1 MLSMNGTLFET
12 RKGSL
17 LMNAEILSVGT
28 ELLLGHTVNTDTT
41 IVARE
46 LSTIGINVLYCAT
59 VGDNPARLEEAVRQA
74 LSRSDIL
81 ITTGGLGPT
90 GDDLTKETVASAAG
104 KKLVL
109 HEESLWRIEEYF
121 KGRTWGESQKKQA
134 LLPQGCTVLPNDV
147 GTAPG
152 CVFETDAGKLVVM
165 LPGPPSELTPMLT
178 RYAIPCLAGREQA
191 VIVSENLHVF
201 GMGEGS
207 VAEMIDDLM
216 QGANPTTATY
226 AKENEMFVRVTA
238 RASTEEEARKMMKP
252 LSEEIRRRIGS
263 FVYANDCETLEELV
277 VRELLRKGKTLAT
290 AESCTGGLLSK
301 RITDVSG
308 ASQVFEMGAVTYAN
322 RIKEQVLGVSHQTLE
337 EHGAVSPQTAAQMA
351 EGIRRAAGSDL
362 GIGITGIAG
371 PGGGTPE
378 KPVGLVYIALSD
390 GETTWVRRMNP
401 GSAGRP
407 RSRSWQRNAA
417 ASHALDMVRRYLLGL
432 GGLGA
437 I

>member
-1 MLSMNGTLFET
+1 
-12 RKGSL
+12 
-17 LMNAEILSVGT
+17 MNAEILSVGT

-252 LSEEIRRRIGS
+252 LSEEICRRIGS
-263 FVYANDCETLEELV
+263 FVYASDCETLEELV

>member
-1 MLSMNGTLFET
+1 
-12 RKGSL
+12 
-17 LMNAEILSVGT
+17 MNAEILSVGT

>member
-1 MLSMNGTLFET
+1 
-12 RKGSL
+12 
-17 LMNAEILSVGT
+17 MNAEILSVGT

-46 LSTIGINVLYCAT
+46 LSTIGVNVLYCAT

-90 GDDLTKETVASAAG
+90 GDDLTKETVAAAAG

-109 HEESLWRIEEYF
+109 HEESLRRIEEYF
-121 KGRTWGESQKKQA
+121 KGRLWGESQKKQA
-134 LLPQGCTVLPNDV
+134 WLPEGCTVLPNDV

-152 CVFETDAGKLVVM
+152 CVFETETGKIVVM

-178 RYAIPCLAGREQA
+178 RYAIPCLAKREQA
-191 VIVSENLHVF
+191 VIVSENIHVF
-201 GMGEGS
+201 GMGEGA
-207 VAEMIDDLM
+207 VAELIDDLM
-216 QGANPTTATY
+216 QGANPTAATY
-226 AKENEMFVRVTA
+226 AKDNEMFVRVTA
-238 RASTEEEARKMMKP
+238 RAESEEKARKMMAP
-252 LSEEIRRRIGS
+252 LSAEIRERIGS
-263 FVYANDCETLEELV
+263 YVYATDCESLEELA
-277 VRELLRKGKTLAT
+277 VRELLKAGKTLAT

-322 RIKEQVLGVSHQTLE
+322 RIKEQVLGVSHETLE
-337 EHGAVSPQTAAQMA
+337 AHGAVSPETAREMAQ
-351 EGIRRAAGSDL
+351 GIRLAAGSDL
-362 GIGITGIAG
+362 GVGITGIAG

-390 GETTWVRRMNP
+390 GEHTWVRKMMP

-407 RSRSWQRNAA
+407 RSRGWQRNAA
-417 ASHALDMVRRYLLGL
+417 ASHALDMMRRYLQGI
-432 GGLGA
+432 GGLEDAGLKR
-437 I
+437 

>member
-1 MLSMNGTLFET
+1 
-12 RKGSL
+12 
-17 LMNAEILSVGT
+17 MNAEILSVGT

-46 LSTIGINVLYCAT
+46 LSTLGINVLHCAT
-59 VGDNPARLEEAVRQA
+59 VVDNAGRLEEAVRQA

-90 GDDLTKETVASAAG
+90 GDDLTKETVARVAG
-104 KKLVL
+104 RPLAL
-109 HEESLWRIEEYF
+109 HEESLRRIEEYF
-121 KGRTWGESQKKQA
+121 QNRPWGESQKKQA
-134 LLPQGCTVLPNDV
+134 WLPQGCTVLPNDV

-152 CVFETDAGKLVVM
+152 CVFDTDAGKTVVM

-178 RYAIPCLAGREQA
+178 RYAIPCLAKKENA

-207 VAEMIDDLM
+207 VAERIDDLM
-216 QGANPTTATY
+216 QGANPTAATY

-238 RASTEEEARKMMKP
+238 RAANEEQARQMMEP
-252 LSEEIRRRIGS
+252 LAQKIRERIGS
-263 FVYANDCETLEELV
+263 YVYATDCESLEELV
-277 VRELLRKGKTLAT
+277 VRELEKAGKTLAT
-290 AESCTGGLLSK
+290 AESCTGGLLAK

-322 RIKEQVLGVSHQTLE
+322 RIKEKVLGVSHETLE
-337 EHGAVSPQTAAQMA
+337 AHGAVSEETAREMA
-351 EGIRRAAGSDL
+351 RGIRRAADSDL

-378 KPVGLVYIALSD
+378 KPVGLVYIALCD
-390 GETTWVRRMNP
+390 GEHTWVRRMAP
-401 GSAGRP
+401 GSADRP

-417 ASHALDMVRRYLLGL
+417 ASHALDMVRRYLQGL
-432 GGLGA
+432 GGLEG
-437 I
+437 